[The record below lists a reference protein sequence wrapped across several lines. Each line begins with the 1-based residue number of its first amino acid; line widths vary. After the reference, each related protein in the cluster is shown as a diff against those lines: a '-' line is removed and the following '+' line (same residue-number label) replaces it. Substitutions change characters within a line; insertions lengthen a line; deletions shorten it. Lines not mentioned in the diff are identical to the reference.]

1 MRDFDFLYSAAAADS
16 FDTLLISPTAASL
29 RWRQIFGFYGDSN
42 KGSVVVLD
50 EKDARILRE
59 LERDC
64 RQRTNQIAKE
74 TNLPITT
81 CHNRIKKLSA
91 SGHIAHFRAV
101 LDPEKLGRPLLSFVF
116 ATLNRESQNR
126 SNQAKDAAILARI
139 ASYSC
144 VQEAHKVSGDWDVL
158 LKIRTGSVREL
169 NEFISETL
177 QGQQLIDRAQTYVA
191 METHKETTNLIYN
204 GKR

>member
-1 MRDFDFLYSAAAADS
+1 MDGFLSQTPYEPS
-16 FDTLLISPTAASL
+16 
-29 RWRQIFGFYGDSN
+29 RGFSELGTVPRGPVESN
-42 KGSVVVLD
+42 QAGVLVLD

-64 RQRTNQIAKE
+64 RQRTNQIARH

-91 SGHIAHFRAV
+91 SGHIAQFRAV
-101 LDPEKLGRPLLSFVF
+101 LDPDKLGKPLLSFVF
-116 ATLNRESQNR
+116 ATLSRGSQHH
-126 SNQAKDAAILARI
+126 SNHANDSAMLAHI

-158 LKIRTGSVREL
+158 LKIRTSSVREV

-177 QGQQLIDRAQTYVA
+177 RGQQLIDRAQTYVA

>member
-1 MRDFDFLYSAAAADS
+1 
-16 FDTLLISPTAASL
+16 
-29 RWRQIFGFYGDSN
+29 
-42 KGSVVVLD
+42 VLD

-64 RQRTNQIAKE
+64 RQRTNQIAKQ

-101 LDPEKLGRPLLSFVF
+101 LNPEKLGKPLLSFVF
-116 ATLNRESQNR
+116 ATLNRGPHNH
-126 SNQAKDAAILARI
+126 SNHTNDSAVLARI
-139 ASYSC
+139 ASHPC

-169 NEFISETL
+169 NDFISETL

>member
-1 MRDFDFLYSAAAADS
+1 MEAAPRVHS
-16 FDTLLISPTAASL
+16 
-29 RWRQIFGFYGDSN
+29 DSN
-42 KGSVVVLD
+42 QGSVLVLD

-64 RQRTNQIAKE
+64 RQRTNQIARQ
-74 TNLPITT
+74 TNIAITT

-91 SGHIAHFRAV
+91 SGHIAQFRAV
-101 LDPEKLGRPLLSFVF
+101 LDPEKVGKPLLSFVF
-116 ATLNRESQNR
+116 ATLNRGSHNR
-126 SNQAKDAAILARI
+126 SNHTKDSALLARI

-158 LKIRTGSVREL
+158 LKIRTSGVREL

-177 QGQQLIDRAQTYVA
+177 QGQRLIDHAQTYVA

-204 GKR
+204 GEF